1 MKKVLFFLGICWIY
15 TAQAQDSNIVMSY
28 RGQPVPSAIAPSMSA
43 FSQDVCGIP
52 VSGAVSSTVIGF
64 SGGTVYTDANC
75 ERIKLAKTLND
86 LGLKVAAVATLC
98 QDDRIWDAMMMSG
111 TPCPIDGLVGDA
123 ARNEWIKQK
132 PAKFEKLY
140 GQVPAPVAI
149 TNKPNQLCAAMH
161 ILSYRFGAYYKR
173 AMHGDRAECGA
184 TSLLV
189 PIPSN

>member
-1 MKKVLFFLGICWIY
+1 MRKILVLIGLCCIY
-15 TAQAQDSNIVMSY
+15 TAQAQDANISMNY

-52 VSGAVSSTVIGF
+52 VSGAISSTVIGF
-64 SGGTVYTDANC
+64 AGGTVYTDVNC

-140 GQVPAPVAI
+140 GQVPSIISVTAQSI
-149 TNKPNQLCAAMH
+149 ESK
-161 ILSYRFGAYYKR
+161 
-173 AMHGDRAECGA
+173 
-184 TSLLV
+184 
-189 PIPSN
+189 